1 MSHFIDCDSISCQ
14 FWLFSLGSG
23 CSGTELGVAVAGTRP
38 HPILFHPVFVFLL
51 PPGLLGGFPLSAGP
65 LHLLPGFLHGRLV
78 RSTQDPPVHCPGE
91 GHPCSGLSGKWGVLK
106 FIENLFL
113 FTSEYVQ
120 INWRRH
126 YCTRNLPKVLLNVLI
141 LDPELPLSPSL
152 WLPGLSQTLLILC
165 PRSWV

>member
-1 MSHFIDCDSISCQ
+1 MSYFIDCDSISCQ

-23 CSGTELGVAVAGTRP
+23 CSGTELGVAVGGTRP

-65 LHLLPGFLHGRLV
+65 LHLLPGFLHGRPV

-120 INWRRH
+120 IN
-126 YCTRNLPKVLLNVLI
+126 LKA
-141 LDPELPLSPSL
+141 
-152 WLPGLSQTLLILC
+152 TLLYQEPAKSAAKCIDFRSWASTFTFIMA
-165 PRSWV
+165 PRSKSDSSDFMS